1 MVESLRALD
10 ERDVERAVN
19 RRELYLLEEEERDEL
34 LNYARALKEEDEY
47 RTRRAEKLKRDRLL
61 RDFRKQEAEERAQK
75 VQVKQSVEEEKAR
88 EKLAKSRKGKSW
100 RRVGRRSSRSVDQ
113 SREAVHVVHVGGT
126 SGRRTIRRKIFS
138 TKAMSSFCR
147 GGARGAVLLCG
158 EDLGRLGRIFQRHD

>member
-88 EKLAKSRKGKSW
+88 EKLAKSR
-100 RRVGRRSSRSVDQ
+100 
-113 SREAVHVVHVGGT
+113 
-126 SGRRTIRRKIFS
+126 I
-138 TKAMSSFCR
+138 
-147 GGARGAVLLCG
+147 VLLLHTLL
-158 EDLGRLGRIFQRHD
+158 DLVHLLRAR